1 MTHQIPTKTQPE
13 HKSLTQS
20 FFSWLS
26 SHTSL
31 FVGHLITIISFVVLI
46 TSLIYYSFYTGSWA
60 AKLLTPLL
68 LQEIIFWVHVTFIT
82 FCIFYLLLIIDVN
95 DIEKDRVKEAREVVF
110 GGNIRRRA
118 MTLRRSETLL
128 KEFKFYFLLF
138 WISMLA
144 LYLAFMFINFQKQKD
159 RGEKHVA
166 IFSPNNNIV
175 GTVSRKGVTG
185 EEGTPDKNVLVNV
198 SEYKIDVAL
207 IPSEQGT
214 SNVEKEKAASVT
226 ENRQPT
232 AKYKQIEPF
241 KTKSWNDAFK
251 HIFPEFLPF
260 AFNTISLMFVFW
272 CLSILY
278 LPYQTKKEKLGQ
290 RRMLYLS
297 GFIVFL
303 LIISYPLLFEAAR
316 RGEYF
321 TEESLAEYATIFN
334 AVSGTLNAVVVA
346 LLIARLDSKLIGLP
360 SWLVSVLYLYAGVQ
374 PLFVVFSQ
382 PGLVNEII
390 KTVVLLFVFIL
401 KVYFFLI
408 IIYAM
413 QSGRMLNYLFC
424 FPTLNQRIKAMFDN
438 HFEVAIEEEHEKAF
452 KFIIKKNNSTLYKGA
467 HSHHS
472 RETCIAEIDRLKND
486 ASHEVSY
493 SIKQSGG
500 TFTVEIKDTKQKKIH
515 CSSRVQQ
522 SKAAAEALMTES
534 IDYIPHCRLN
544 ESQ

>member
-1 MTHQIPTKTQPE
+1 MTHQIPTKTPPE

-20 FFSWLS
+20 FFSWLN
-26 SHTSL
+26 SHTYL
-31 FVGHLITIISFVVLI
+31 FIGHLATIISFLILI
-46 TSLIYYSFYTGSWA
+46 TSLIYYSLHTQHWLAEFI
-60 AKLLTPLL
+60 TPLL
-68 LQEIIFWVHVTFIT
+68 LQDIIFWVHVAFIT
-82 FCIFYLLLIIDVN
+82 FCIFYLLWIIDVN
-95 DIEKDRVKEAREVVF
+95 EIEKDRVKEAREVVF

-118 MTLRRSETLL
+118 MTLKRSENLL
-128 KEFKFYFLLF
+128 KEFKLYFLLF

-144 LYLAFMFINFQKQKD
+144 LYLTFMFINVQKQKD
-159 RGEKHVA
+159 RNEKYVA
-166 IFSPNNNIV
+166 IFSPHNNIV
-175 GTVSRKGVTG
+175 GTVSRKGGTG
-185 EEGTPDKNVLVNV
+185 EEDKNVLVNV

-207 IPSEQGT
+207 VSSEKDT
-214 SNVEKEKAASVT
+214 SNLEKEKAASAT
-226 ENRQPT
+226 EGGQPT

-241 KTKSWNDAFK
+241 KTTSWYDAFK

-272 CLSILY
+272 CLSIMY

-297 GFIVFL
+297 GFVVFL
-303 LIISYPLLFEAAR
+303 LIMSYPLLFESAR
-316 RGEYF
+316 RGGYF
-321 TEESLAEYATIFN
+321 TEESLVEYTTIFN

-360 SWLVSVLYLYAGVQ
+360 SWLVSVLYLYAAVQ

-424 FPTLNQRIKAMFDN
+424 FPTLNQRIKSMFDN
-438 HFEVAIEEEHEKAF
+438 HFEVAIQEEHANKF
-452 KFIIKKNNSTLYKGA
+452 HFIIKKHRSTLYTAA
-467 HSHHS
+467 HNYHS
-472 RETCIAEIDRLKND
+472 RETCIADIERLKKH
-486 ASHEVSY
+486 ASNEGSY
-493 SIKQSGG
+493 SIKPLGN
-500 TFTVEIKDTKQKKIH
+500 TFIIEIKDTNSKKIH
-515 CSSRVQQ
+515 CSSLAQPSR
-522 SKAAAEALMTES
+522 ANAEVLIKES
-534 IDYIPHCRLN
+534 IEYIPYCRRN